1 MLETIRSR
9 RVLVPA
15 LVLVAV
21 VLVAVGLAP
30 RFGFTTAAPGAVW
43 TEQPPGTA
51 PAVAIG
57 PWVELARRLK
67 PAVVNI
73 STRRTQEGAAPRN
86 PFGDD
91 DRANQFFRR
100 FFGEPPLRG
109 EPSRRS
115 VRSLGSGFLINA
127 RGDIVTNNHVVDG
140 ATEITVRLS
149 DGRELPGTL
158 VGRDPKTDL
167 ALIRIEATGLPVIPL
182 GDSTALQVGEPV
194 MAIGNP
200 FGLAQTV
207 TTGIV
212 SATGRVIGEGP
223 YDDFI
228 QTDASINPGNSGGP
242 LINTRGEAIG
252 INAAIFSQSGGSI
265 GIGFAIPVNAAKSVV
280 AQLATSG
287 HVVRGWLGVSIQPLT
302 ADLAKGLQVDGAQG
316 ALVASVAPGSPAER
330 AGLEAGD
337 VITEFDGRPVARAE
351 DLPRA
356 VATTPIGRAVR
367 VTVLRDGK
375 PLALTATVG
384 RLAEAEDARKAEPA
398 RASSLG
404 LAVEPLGPDQ
414 ARELGVGSRG
424 VLVRSVEDG
433 SPADA
438 AGLQAGDVISEVDR
452 RPISGVDDL
461 RRALAQHPKGSP
473 ALLLVHR
480 DGAALYVAV
489 GGA

>member
-1 MLETIRSR
+1 MLAIIRSR

-15 LVLVAV
+15 LVVVTLLLVAI
-21 VLVAVGLAP
+21 GLGP
-30 RFGFTTAAPGAVW
+30 RLGFTAAPGAVW
-43 TEQPPGTA
+43 TEQPPGVA
-51 PAVAIG
+51 PAVAQG

-73 STRRTQEGAAPRN
+73 STRRTQESAAT

-91 DRANQFFRR
+91 ERAREFFRR
-100 FFGEPPLRG
+100 FFGEDPRG
-109 EPSRRS
+109 MQPRRRT

-127 RGDIVTNNHVVDG
+127 RGDIITNNHVVDG

-149 DGRELPGTL
+149 DGRELPAKL

-200 FGLAQTV
+200 FGLEQTV

-223 YDDFI
+223 YDEFI

-265 GIGFAIPVNAAKSVV
+265 GIGFAIPVSAAKTVV
-280 AQLATSG
+280 SQLATTG

-302 ADLAKGLQVDGAQG
+302 ADLAKGLQAAGAHG
-316 ALVASVAPGSPAER
+316 ALVASVAPNSPAER
-330 AGLEAGD
+330 AGLKTGD
-337 VITEFDGRPVARAE
+337 VITEYDGRPVARAE

-356 VATTPIGRAVR
+356 VATTPVGRAVP
-367 VTVLRDGK
+367 VGVLREGK
-375 PLALTATVG
+375 PLSLTATVG
-384 RLAEAEDARKAEPA
+384 RLAESEETRKAEPA
-398 RASSLG
+398 RTGSLG
-404 LAVEPLGPDQ
+404 LTVAPLGPDE
-414 ARELGVGSRG
+414 ARERGVTGPG

-433 SPADA
+433 SPADT
-438 AGLQAGDVISEVDR
+438 AGIQAGDVITEVDR
-452 RPISGVDDL
+452 RPVKDVEGL
-461 RRALAQHPKGSP
+461 RHALAQHPKGAP

-480 DGAALYVAV
+480 DGGSRYVAI
-489 GGA
+489 AS